1 MGYVPVSDRN
11 YQKWDLEVDG
21 VDDEHDVGGNPV
33 NSDLRIQQLFSA
45 IKVGA
50 KCLYHYAFNSVFS
63 LGR

>member
-50 KCLYHYAFNSVFS
+50 NVFITMHLILFSV
-63 LGR
+63 